1 MYTFKL
7 DFKGRLMSQWGGYRK
22 GAGRKKGRA
31 GEDGSDKVVPLTLR
45 RGGARPGSG
54 PKGKYGEPTKA
65 MRIPASMEQSVM
77 NYVEHKGFNLPVYA
91 MRVPMGLM
99 KASVDYVDRTLNLNE
114 LIRHPETTFFHPV
127 EGDSME
133 PTVFAGDLAMIDAGI
148 EAMHGDV
155 VLASVEGNLALKR
168 LMKMR
173 GRTWL
178 ESDNKKYDPI
188 ILNPEIENI
197 VCGVMLISI
206 RPVSTNHIKP
216 F

>member
-1 MYTFKL
+1 MT
-7 DFKGRLMSQWGGYRK
+7 QWGGSRK
-22 GAGRKKGRA
+22 GAGRKKGSPNRLKS
-31 GEDGSDKVVPLTLR
+31 EVISLPQR

-54 PKGKYGEPTKA
+54 PKSKYGEPTKA
-65 MRIPASMEQSVM
+65 VRIPSSMETSVM

-99 KASVDYVDRTLNLNE
+99 KESIDYVDRTLNLNE
-114 LIRHPETTFFHPV
+114 LIRHPEKTFFHPV

-133 PTVFAGDLAMIDAGI
+133 PTVFAGDLAMIDAGL

-155 VLASVEGNLALKR
+155 VLACIDGNLALKR
-168 LMKMR
+168 LVKLR

-188 ILNPEIENI
+188 ILNMDLENI
-197 VCGVMLISI
+197 VCGVMLVAI
-206 RPVSTNHIKP
+206 RPISRNHIKA

>member
-1 MYTFKL
+1 MA
-7 DFKGRLMSQWGGYRK
+7 QWGGYRE
-22 GAGRKKGRA
+22 GAGRKKGTPNRPA
-31 GEDGSDKVVPLTLR
+31 EEKAKDNVISIAER

-54 PKGKYGEPTKA
+54 PKPKFGEKTKA
-65 MRIPASMEQSVM
+65 LRIPASMEDAVM
-77 NYVEHKGFNLPVYA
+77 NYVEHKGFNLPVFA
-91 MRVPMGLM
+91 MKVPMGLM

-114 LIRHPETTFFHPV
+114 LIRHPDKTFFHPV

-155 VLASVEGNLALKR
+155 VLASIEGNLALKR
-168 LMKMR
+168 LMKLR
-173 GRTWL
+173 GRVWL

-188 ILNPEIENI
+188 ILNPETENI

>member
-1 MYTFKL
+1 
-7 DFKGRLMSQWGGYRK
+7 MSQWGGYRE
-22 GAGRKKGRA
+22 GAGRRKGSPNRPK
-31 GEDGSDKVVPLTLR
+31 DDKVISLAAT

-54 PKGKYGEPTKA
+54 PKSKYGEPTRA
-65 MRIPASMEQSVM
+65 MRIPASMQDAVM

-91 MRVPMGLM
+91 MSVPMGLM
-99 KASVDYVDRTLNLNE
+99 KASIDYVDRTLNLNE
-114 LIRHPETTFFHPV
+114 LIRHPDKTFFHPV

-133 PTVFAGDLAMIDAGI
+133 PTVYAGDLAMIDAAI

-155 VLASVEGNLALKR
+155 VLASIDGHLTLKR
-168 LMKMR
+168 YIRLR

-188 ILNPEIENI
+188 ILNAEAENI

>member
-1 MYTFKL
+1 
-7 DFKGRLMSQWGGYRK
+7 MSQWGGSRK
-22 GAGRKKGRA
+22 GAGRKKGSPNGA
-31 GEDGSDKVVPLTLR
+31 KSDVIALSDK

-54 PKGKYGEPTKA
+54 PKSRYGEPTKA
-65 MRIPASMEQSVM
+65 LRVPASMEQSVL
-77 NYVEHKGFNLPVYA
+77 NYVENKGFNLPVYA

-99 KASVDYVDRTLNLNE
+99 KASVDHVDRTLNLNE
-114 LIRHPETTFFHPV
+114 LIRHPDKTFFHPV

-155 VLASVEGNLALKR
+155 VLASVDGNLALKR
-168 LMKMR
+168 LVKLR

-188 ILNPEIENI
+188 ILNAELENMI
-197 VCGVMLISI
+197 CGVMLVSI
-206 RPVSTNHIKP
+206 RPISTNHIRS

>member
-1 MYTFKL
+1 
-7 DFKGRLMSQWGGYRK
+7 MSQWGGPRK
-22 GAGRKKGRA
+22 GAGRKKGSPNRA
-31 GEDGSDKVVPLTLR
+31 EPEKVISLADR
-45 RGGARPGSG
+45 RGGARAGSG
-54 PKGKYGEPTKA
+54 PKRKYGEPTKA

-77 NYVEHKGFNLPVYA
+77 HYIEHKGFNLPVYA
-91 MRVPMGLM
+91 MKVPMGLM
-99 KASVDYVDRTLNLNE
+99 KASVDFVDRTLNLNE
-114 LIRHPETTFFHPV
+114 LIRHPDKTFFHPV

-155 VLASVEGNLALKR
+155 VLASIEGNLALKR
-168 LMKMR
+168 LIKLR

-188 ILNPEIENI
+188 ILNPETDNM